1 MMRLL
6 LVDDEEKFVK
16 TLTKR
21 LRLRGIEAECVFGG
35 EEALQ
40 RVAAQEYDVVLLD
53 VKMPGIG
60 GIELRRRLEQIDPSL
75 RFIFLTGHASESDL
89 AIGSA
94 EAQHY
99 LAKPL
104 HIDELLKAVGAVTG
118 EDPKGDAR

>member
-21 LRLRGIEAECVFGG
+21 LCLRGIEAECVFGG
-35 EEALQ
+35 EEALR

-60 GIELRRRLEQIDPSL
+60 GLEQFGDLLGRQRGEPAPAGCQ
-75 RFIFLTGHASESDL
+75 LTRLVRDRE
-89 AIGSA
+89 IG
-94 EAQHY
+94 
-99 LAKPL
+99 
-104 HIDELLKAVGAVTG
+104 
-118 EDPKGDAR
+118 